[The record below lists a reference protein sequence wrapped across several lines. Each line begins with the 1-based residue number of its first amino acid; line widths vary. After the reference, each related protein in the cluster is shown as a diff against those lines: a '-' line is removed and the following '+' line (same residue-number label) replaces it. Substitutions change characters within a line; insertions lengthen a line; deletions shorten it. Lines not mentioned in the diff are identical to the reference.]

1 MADFINSILFM
12 FVLAIFIR
20 SILTWFPIARDNPI
34 QLFVYQVT
42 EPVLSPLR
50 RYLPRFGYF
59 DLSPMIAIILIFF
72 LIMPA
77 VRSVFG

>member
-1 MADFINSILFM
+1 MADLINSVLFLL
-12 FVLAIFIR
+12 VLAIFLR
-20 SILTWFPIARDNPI
+20 SILTWFPIARNNPI
-34 QLFVYQVT
+34 QLFVFQVT
-42 EPVLSPLR
+42 EPILSPLR

-59 DLSPMIAIILIFF
+59 DLIPMIAIILILF